1 MLQVGIGKSF
11 WGILGRKTGFK
22 GTEEGS
28 ESPDV
33 LTTSQLESLTG
44 ETQRWKESKRKETN
58 IRKLNS

>member
-1 MLQVGIGKSF
+1 MARAFG
-11 WGILGRKTGFK
+11 GILGRKTGFK
-22 GTEEGS
+22 GAEEGS

-44 ETQRWKESKRKETN
+44 ETLRSKESKRKETN